1 MLLDVIFFFINL
13 DYFFVLFRCF
23 CSFIVN
29 LTTIIFSLFILI
41 TFIDLSLYLNN
52 FFIYFLNKNVFYFS
66 LILLF

>member
-23 CSFIVN
+23 CLFIVN

-52 FFIYFLNKNVFYFS
+52 FFYLFS
-66 LILLF
+66 KQKMFFILV